1 MMRATEVVLVLL
13 LWTLAGCATPARPT
27 PSPGERWRT
36 DVDAYAERR
45 GRFVAEV
52 RQALDDFKALAAE
65 ASFAGLDARLATL
78 AARVAAGDEPDDA
91 QTLVRGLWSLTLGEL
106 TLFQRYLALSSR
118 VVELEAAHAELE
130 AARLE
135 LLLRKLRLGPAGEA
149 PGGATVV
156 GEPLRPPVDC
166 PRRRVG
172 GIEFVSCR

>member
-13 LWTLAGCATPARPT
+13 LWTLAGGATPARPA
-27 PSPGERWRT
+27 PPPGARGRP

-106 TLFQRYLALSSR
+106 TLFQRYLPLSSR

-130 AARLE
+130 AARPA
-135 LLLRKLRLGPAGEA
+135 LLPPNLP
-149 PGGATVV
+149 P
-156 GEPLRPPVDC
+156 RPPAR
-166 PRRRVG
+166 PP
-172 GIEFVSCR
+172 

>member
-1 MMRATEVVLVLL
+1 MMRAAEVVLVLL
-13 LWTLAGCATPARPT
+13 LGALAGCATPARPT
-27 PSPGERWRT
+27 LSPGERWRT

-45 GRFVAEV
+45 GRFAAEV
-52 RQALDDFKALAAE
+52 RQVLDDFKPLAAE
-65 ASFAGLDARLATL
+65 ASFAGLDDRLATL
-78 AARVAAGDEPDDA
+78 AARVASGAEPDDA

-149 PGGATVV
+149 PGGAAIV
-156 GEPLRPPVDC
+156 GESLRPPVDC
-166 PRRRVG
+166 PRHRIG